1 MVCQASE
8 RIQSIVKALEEIHL
22 LMPL

>member
-22 LMPL
+22 LIPL